1 MDPGTIDD
9 RILTETGRGKPAQN
23 KQTKNPD
30 TESVSFPLPE
40 Y

>member
-1 MDPGTIDD
+1 MDPGKIDD
-9 RILTETGRGKPAQN
+9 RILTETGRAQN